1 MDKKENEEKEIEI
14 DIKYKMRTRTKEE
27 RIQDNRISKQQFR
40 NFIKKRRK
48 K

>member
-1 MDKKENEEKEIEI
+1 MNQKKNNEEEVEI

-27 RIQDNRISKQQFR
+27 RIQDSRINKQQFR
-40 NFIKKRRK
+40 SFIKRRRK

>member
-1 MDKKENEEKEIEI
+1 MDKKENEDKEVEI

-27 RIQDNRISKQQFR
+27 RLQDNRINKQQFR
-40 NFIKKRRK
+40 NFIKRRRK